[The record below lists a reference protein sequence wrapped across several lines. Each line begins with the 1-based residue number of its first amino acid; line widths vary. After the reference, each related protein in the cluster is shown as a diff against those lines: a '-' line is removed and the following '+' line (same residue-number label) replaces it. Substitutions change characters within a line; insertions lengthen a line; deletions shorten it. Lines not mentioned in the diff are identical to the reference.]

1 MLQLLMSGMTRI
13 KSSMSATFLATKLT
27 PGDCL
32 QVERLCDVARR
43 LQSDEL
49 HEIPWCKE
57 IWCTANFVALVAP
70 KAVDQYLREVDALL
84 CFLDGS
90 CMLVSDREAHCLL
103 GMLWDAAPRASAQR
117 TPNNPATFPDVCPV
131 FMNIVYARRQHK
143 LQQAAATAGCSA
155 ALNPSQIA
163 SLKLWAGETQ
173 FEKDGCMRELVPLA
187 ARRLKAAEVMT
198 QLRGTQVFLPCSDL
212 EMIAM
217 VRARVVPSLLTG
229 CTILQNVRVLINVDC
244 SLLACFPVCILMIVL
259 KALDNQG

>member
-1 MLQLLMSGMTRI
+1 M
-13 KSSMSATFLATKLT
+13 LATKFT

-32 QVERLCDVARR
+32 QVMRLCDVARR

-57 IWCTANFVALVAP
+57 IWCTANFVASVAP

-84 CFLDGS
+84 CFSDGS
-90 CMLVSDREAHCLL
+90 CLLVSDREAHCLL
-103 GMLWDAAPRASAQR
+103 GVLWDTAPRTPAQR
-117 TPNNPATFPDVCPV
+117 TTNDPPTFPDVRPV
-131 FMNIVYARRQHK
+131 FMNIVYARRQHT
-143 LQQAAATAGCSA
+143 LQQAAATLATAGRSA

-173 FEKDGCMRELVPLA
+173 FEKDGCMRKLVPLA

-198 QLRGTQVFLPCSDL
+198 QLRGTHVFLPCSDL

-217 VRARVVPSLLTG
+217 VGARVVFLA
-229 CTILQNVRVLINVDC
+229 C
-244 SLLACFPVCILMIVL
+244 SLDALYCRMYAC
-259 KALDNQG
+259 